1 MSSIVVEK
9 APAKLKKD
17 SASPDPRLKVFSGNA
32 NLPLAEEI
40 CSMLGIPLG
49 RAHVGRFP
57 DGECEVKIEENVRGA
72 DCFIIQPTAFPAND
86 NIMELLL
93 LMDALRRASADR
105 ITPVLPYYGYSRQ
118 DRKAEPRVPISAKL
132 VANLIQAAGADRVL
146 TMDLHAGQIQG
157 FFDIPVDHLYANPV
171 IIDYFK
177 KKPLFNES
185 NSKDLVVVSPDAGGV
200 ERARAFAK
208 RLGAELAVV
217 NKRRISPNEAAVMSI
232 IGDIKDKN
240 VIIIDDICD
249 TAGTLCKAIEALH
262 KEGAKKIYASCA
274 HAILAGPALERL
286 SKVPLEELVVTN
298 SIPLRQ
304 TKPDYLTV
312 LSVGRLLA
320 EAIRRIHSGSSVSEL
335 FV

>member
-1 MSSIVVEK
+1 MSTIVVEK
-9 APAKLKKD
+9 SPAKLKKP
-17 SASPDPRLKVFSGNA
+17 APQPDPGLKIFSGNS

-40 CSMLGIPLG
+40 CSILNLPLG
-49 RAHVGRFP
+49 KAHVGRFP

-72 DCFIIQPTAFPAND
+72 DCFVIQPTSFPAND
-86 NIMELLL
+86 NLMELLL
-93 LMDALRRASADR
+93 IMDALKRASANR

-132 VANLIQAAGADRVL
+132 VANLIGAAGADRVL

-177 KKPLFNES
+177 KKPFVVDKEP
-185 NSKDLVVVSPDAGGV
+185 LVVVSPDAGGV

-232 IGDIKDKN
+232 IGDIKGKN
-240 VIIIDDICD
+240 VIIIDDIVD

-274 HAILAGPALERL
+274 HAILAGPAIERL
-286 SKVPLEELVVTN
+286 SHVPIEELVVTN
-298 SIPLRQ
+298 SIPVNQ
-304 TKPDYLTV
+304 AKPKYLTV

-320 EAIRRIHSGSSVSEL
+320 EAIKRIHSGSSVSEL

>member
-1 MSSIVVEK
+1 MTSIVVEK
-9 APAKLKKD
+9 APAKLKKLQPE
-17 SASPDPRLKVFSGNA
+17 SDPRIKIFSGNS

-40 CSMLGIPLG
+40 CEILNLPLG
-49 RAHVGRFP
+49 KAHVGRFP

-72 DCFIIQPTAFPAND
+72 DCYVIQPTSYPAND
-86 NIMELLL
+86 NLMELLL
-93 LMDALRRASADR
+93 IMDALKRASANR

-132 VANLIQAAGADRVL
+132 IANLIGAAGADRVL

-177 KKPLFNES
+177 KKPFVVNKEE
-185 NSKDLVVVSPDAGGV
+185 LVIVSPDAGGV

-217 NKRRISPNEAAVMSI
+217 NKRRISPNEAAVMNI
-232 IGDIKDKN
+232 IGDIKNKN
-240 VIIIDDICD
+240 VIIIDDMVD

-274 HAILAGPALERL
+274 HAILAGPAIERL
-286 SKVPLEELVVTN
+286 NQVPIEELVVTN

-304 TKPDYLTV
+304 PKPSYITV

-320 EAIRRIHSGSSVSEL
+320 EAIKRIHSGSSVSEL

>member
-1 MSSIVVEK
+1 MRNQS
-9 APAKLKKD
+9 D
-17 SASPDPRLKVFSGNA
+17 RLKVFSGNA

-40 CSMLGIPLG
+40 CSMLKIPLG

-57 DGECEVKIEENVRGA
+57 DGEAEVKIEENVRGA
-72 DCFIIQPTAFPAND
+72 DCFIVQPTCYPAND
-86 NIMELLL
+86 NLMELLL

-105 ITPVLPYYGYSRQ
+105 ITAVLPYYGYGRQ

-132 VANLIQAAGADRVL
+132 VANLIQAAGADRAL
-146 TMDLHAGQIQG
+146 MMDLHAGQIQG

-177 KKPLFNES
+177 KKPIIGNHPE
-185 NSKDLVVVSPDAGGV
+185 DLVVVSPDAGGV

-208 RLGAELAVV
+208 RFGAELAVV
-217 NKRRISPNEAAVMSI
+217 NKRRISPNEAAVMNI
-232 IGDIKDKN
+232 IGEIKDKN

-249 TAGTLCKAIEALH
+249 TAGTLSKSIEALH

-304 TKPDYLTV
+304 TKPPYLTV

>member
-1 MSSIVVEK
+1 MSSIVAEK
-9 APAKLKKD
+9 SPAKQKKD
-17 SASPDPRLKVFSGNA
+17 APQQDPKFKVFSGNA
-32 NLPLAEEI
+32 NLPLAQEI
-40 CSMLGIPLG
+40 CDMLGIPLG
-49 RAHVGRFP
+49 KAHVGRFP

-86 NIMELLL
+86 NLMELLL

-177 KKPLFNES
+177 KKPFVTNGEE
-185 NSKDLVVVSPDAGGV
+185 LVVVSPDAGGV

-232 IGDIKDKN
+232 IGDIKGKN
-240 VIIIDDICD
+240 AIIIDDICD
-249 TAGTLCKAIEALH
+249 TAGTLAKAVEALH

-304 TKPDYLTV
+304 TKPPYLTV

-320 EAIRRIHSGSSVSEL
+320 EAIKRIHSGSSVSEL